1 MDLNVDVICHDT
13 GEVLKEGVL
22 LANAHLYI
30 AKRGGKIVKDEVE
43 VLKVCEDLIV
53 EKMKNQNT
61 VKINTLD
68 SVINI
73 YQTGQVHAQIYFA
86 SGEDKY
92 KTTCRLKLGDSNAS
106 ITRPTTAWIDW

>member
-43 VLKVCEDLIV
+43 VLEVDEIDGGALIPTMEVRNLWVEIPEIQEEIRKFDERQKRWAATKVRGFWRD
-53 EKMKNQNT
+53 
-61 VKINTLD
+61 
-68 SVINI
+68 
-73 YQTGQVHAQIYFA
+73 
-86 SGEDKY
+86 
-92 KTTCRLKLGDSNAS
+92 
-106 ITRPTTAWIDW
+106 

>member
-43 VLKVCEDLIV
+43 VLEVDEIDGGALIPTMEVRNLWVEIPEIQEEIRKYDERQKRWAATKVRGFWRD
-53 EKMKNQNT
+53 
-61 VKINTLD
+61 
-68 SVINI
+68 
-73 YQTGQVHAQIYFA
+73 
-86 SGEDKY
+86 
-92 KTTCRLKLGDSNAS
+92 
-106 ITRPTTAWIDW
+106 

>member
-43 VLKVCEDLIV
+43 KLELDDIDGGGDIEVRNLWVEIPEIQEEIRKFDERQKRWAATKVQGFWRD
-53 EKMKNQNT
+53 
-61 VKINTLD
+61 
-68 SVINI
+68 
-73 YQTGQVHAQIYFA
+73 
-86 SGEDKY
+86 
-92 KTTCRLKLGDSNAS
+92 
-106 ITRPTTAWIDW
+106 

>member
-43 VLKVCEDLIV
+43 KLEVDEIDGGALIPTMEVRNLWVEIPEIQEEIRKFDERQKRWAATKVRGFWRD
-53 EKMKNQNT
+53 
-61 VKINTLD
+61 
-68 SVINI
+68 
-73 YQTGQVHAQIYFA
+73 
-86 SGEDKY
+86 
-92 KTTCRLKLGDSNAS
+92 
-106 ITRPTTAWIDW
+106 

>member
-43 VLKVCEDLIV
+43 VLEVDEIDGGALIPTMEVRNLWV
-53 EKMKNQNT
+53 EIPEIQEEIRKYDEY
-61 VKINTLD
+61 L
-68 SVINI
+68 
-73 YQTGQVHAQIYFA
+73 
-86 SGEDKY
+86 SGWKEVRGFWRD
-92 KTTCRLKLGDSNAS
+92 
-106 ITRPTTAWIDW
+106 